1 MKKVERYESEILK
14 VIKENKIYV
23 IKDIFAFYTG
33 IKSSQFYNLKLEKSE
48 SILKALDDNKV
59 KTKYSLKQ
67 KWLESN
73 NAILQL
79 ALYKLICTDDERRA
93 LSMQQI
99 EHSGKLQNI
108 NVNVTSEEGAK
119 ALKEYLDEGTE
130 SD

>member
-1 MKKVERYESEILK
+1 MKKAEQYESEILK
-14 VIKENKIYV
+14 VIEENKIYV

-67 KWLESN
+67 KWLDSN

-99 EHSGKLQNI
+99 EHSGNLKNI
-108 NVNVTSEEGAK
+108 NIEVSSEKGAK
-119 ALKEYLDEGTE
+119 ALKEYLDETE
-130 SD
+130 TD